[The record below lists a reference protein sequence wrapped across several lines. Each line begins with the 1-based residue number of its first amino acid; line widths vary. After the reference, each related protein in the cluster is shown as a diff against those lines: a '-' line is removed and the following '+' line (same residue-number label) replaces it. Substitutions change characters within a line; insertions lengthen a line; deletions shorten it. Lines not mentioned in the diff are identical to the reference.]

1 MPQAEAIAGIVDY
14 WEPGATY
21 QSPVLSAG
29 VHPYYCIPHGAPGGV
44 GMSGTITVQAN
55 CTNGMVSVNVTFDHS
70 GGSFNGFNVL
80 VDGASVGTF
89 SYDASGT
96 TSISINVL
104 GDGQPH
110 RRNSRFR

>member
-1 MPQAEAIAGIVDY
+1 
-14 WEPGATY
+14 
-21 QSPVLSAG
+21 
-29 VHPYYCIPHGAPGGV
+29 
-44 GMSGTITVQAN
+44 MSGTITVQAN

-104 GDGQPH
+104 GDGLNHTIEIQDLDDPTVV
-110 RRNSRFR
+110 RLRVA